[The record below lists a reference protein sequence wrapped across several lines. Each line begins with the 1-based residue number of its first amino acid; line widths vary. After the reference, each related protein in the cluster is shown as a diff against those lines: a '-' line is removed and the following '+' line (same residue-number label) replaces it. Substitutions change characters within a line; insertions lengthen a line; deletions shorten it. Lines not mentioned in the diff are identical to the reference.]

1 MDVSVAMGTYQ
12 GAAYLAE
19 QLASIAAQTRL
30 PGELVVSDDGSADDT
45 AAIVRRFAAD
55 APFPVRLEISSQ
67 NVGVRENFARAVGLC
82 RGRCIVLA
90 DQDDVWM
97 PDRIRILAQALA
109 GDPHAGFAFSDAEL
123 VDSAR
128 RPLGRRL
135 WESIRFGRH
144 EQRRVARAR
153 PFDVLLRH
161 NVVTGATMAFRAEY
175 RDLVLPIPAGWV
187 HDGWFALLISAVAR
201 CVAIPEPLVE
211 YRQHSG
217 QQIGARR
224 RTLREDY
231 LRVKA
236 RTAADFQA
244 IAEAYAAARSRLLGS
259 GRALGDGR
267 TIARLDG
274 KIEHFRA
281 KARMRTRRAWR
292 LPLVLRELA
301 ACHYLRY
308 STGWRSLAQDLF
320 L

>member
-30 PGELVVSDDGSADDT
+30 PDELVVCDDGSADDST
-45 AAIVRRFAAD
+45 AIVRRFAAD
-55 APFPVRLEISSQ
+55 APFPVRLETSPH
-67 NVGVRENFARAVGLC
+67 NLGVRENFAKAVGLC
-82 RGRCIVLA
+82 RGHLIFLA

-97 PDRIRILAQALA
+97 PDRVRVLAEALAQNPL
-109 GDPHAGFAFSDAEL
+109 AGFAFSDAEL
-123 VDSAR
+123 VDSSR
-128 RPLGRRL
+128 RRLGRRL
-135 WESIRFGRH
+135 WESVRFGRR
-144 EQRRVARAR
+144 EQRSVARGRA
-153 PFDVLLRH
+153 FDVLLRH
-161 NVVTGATMAFRAEY
+161 NVVTGATMAFRAQY
-175 RDLVLPIPAGWV
+175 RDLILPIPPGWV
-187 HDGWFALLISAVAR
+187 HDGWFALMIAAVAS
-201 CVAIPEPLVE
+201 CVAVPQPLVE

-217 QQIGARR
+217 QQIGARP

-231 LRVKA
+231 LRVKG

-244 IAEAYAAARSRLLGS
+244 IADAYAAARSRLLES
-259 GRALGDGR
+259 GRALVDGR
-267 TIARLDG
+267 TIASLDQ

-281 KARMRTRRAWR
+281 KARMRSCRAWR

-301 ACHYLRY
+301 ACHYLKY

>member
-1 MDVSVAMGTYQ
+1 MDVSVTMGTYN

-30 PGELVVSDDGSADDT
+30 PDELVVCDDGSTDDT
-45 AAIVRRFAAD
+45 AAIVRRFAAA
-55 APFPVRLEISSQ
+55 APFPVRLEINPR
-67 NVGVRENFARAVGLC
+67 NVGVRENFAKAVGQC
-82 RGRCIVLA
+82 RGRWIVLA
-90 DQDDVWM
+90 DQDDAWM
-97 PDRIRILAQALA
+97 PDRIRILAEALA
-109 GDPHAGFAFSDAEL
+109 KDPHAGFAFSDAEL

-128 RPLGRRL
+128 RRLGRRL
-135 WESIRFGRH
+135 WESMRFGRR
-144 EQRRVARAR
+144 EQRTVARGRA
-153 PFDVLLRH
+153 FDVLLRH

-175 RDLVLPIPAGWV
+175 RDLVLPIPTGWV

-201 CVAIPEPLVE
+201 CVAIPEPLLE

-259 GRALGDGR
+259 GRALDDGR

-308 STGWRSLAQDLF
+308 STGWRSLAQDLV